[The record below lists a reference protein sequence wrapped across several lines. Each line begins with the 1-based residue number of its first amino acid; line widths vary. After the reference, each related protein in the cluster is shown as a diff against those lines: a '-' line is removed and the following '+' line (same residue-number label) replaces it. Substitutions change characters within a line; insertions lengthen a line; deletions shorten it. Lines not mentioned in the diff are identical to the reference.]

1 MALSAPDGT
10 GAGRRTTLV
19 LLPGMDG
26 TGELFAEF
34 AARLQDAFDV
44 VIVRYPASKAL
55 GYAALTELARAAL
68 PQEGP
73 YLILGESFSGPIA
86 VALAADASPR
96 LQGLVLC
103 CSFVR
108 NPHPWLGGLR
118 VLVPWLPVPA
128 ALLGG
133 LTRGLLGPGASASLR
148 RRVRAAVAQPSPAA
162 WRARL
167 QAVLSIDST
176 ECLAACRVPVL
187 YLRAAQDWLVPRSAL
202 AVVKRH
208 AAGVLTV
215 TFPGGHFLLQC
226 HAEQAAAA
234 VRAFAHPA
242 PGAGSPPPA

>member
-1 MALSAPDGT
+1 MALSVPDSA

-26 TGELFAEF
+26 TGDLFAEF

-44 VIVRYPASKAL
+44 VVVRYPPSQAL

-68 PQEGP
+68 PREGP
-73 YLILGESFSGPIA
+73 YVILGESFSGPIA
-86 VALAADASPR
+86 VALAAQASPR

-118 VLVPWLPVPA
+118 RLVPWLPVPV
-128 ALLGG
+128 ALLGW
-133 LTRGLLGPGASASLR
+133 LTRGLLGRGAGAVLR
-148 RRVRAAVAQPSPAA
+148 QQVSQAVAQPSPAA

-167 QAVLSIDST
+167 QAVLSIDAT
-176 ECLAACRVPVL
+176 ETLAACRVPVL
-187 YLRAAQDWLVPRSAL
+187 YLRATQDWLVPRSAL
-202 AVVKRH
+202 AW
-208 AAGVLTV
+208 V
-215 TFPGGHFLLQC
+215 TQHGSQVREVAFPGGHFLLQR
-226 HAEQAAAA
+226 HAERAAAA

-242 PGAGSPPPA
+242 LGAGIPPPA